1 MKFNKSEGSALAGL
15 MAFAPFFVSGV
26 IVSGVI
32 VGVGVSTPSVAHAA
46 TQVFVNDCGTPSIKP
61 DSLTQF
67 CADAGVSVIHI
78 HWSSWSAKGAAGS
91 GTLAINS
98 CDPYCAAGKYSYT
111 PVRIELSGLKVL
123 DGKSYLRNVV
133 LTVLRGAKLNIPKNM
148 RSVPGGLRWVESGQ

>member
-1 MKFNKSEGSALAGL
+1 MKFNKSRVLALAAL
-15 MAFAPFFVSGV
+15 LAFAAVLLSGV
-26 IVSGVI
+26 SVV
-32 VGVGVSTPSVAHAA
+32 VGVSAPSVSHAA

>member
-1 MKFNKSEGSALAGL
+1 MIRMKFNKSRVLALAAL
-15 MAFAPFFVSGV
+15 LAFAAVLLSGV
-26 IVSGVI
+26 SVV
-32 VGVGVSTPSVAHAA
+32 VGVSAPSVSHAA